1 MSSKKCTAATT
12 QPSST
17 AFEFGD
23 QMVLYRALLLQ
34 FQTAHN
40 FAYSNIGPYTALLQ
54 HQFLQVLLFFFKRSL
69 NFDSPSFHVNSS
81 LVK

>member
-1 MSSKKCTAATT
+1 MSSKKCTAAAT
-12 QPSST
+12 QASST

-54 HQFLQVLLFFFKRSL
+54 QQFLQVLLLFLQNEFK
-69 NFDSPSFHVNSS
+69 F
-81 LVK
+81 